1 MDHSSEPAYGLWGL
15 VIVNSIIFI
24 FFAFSFFK
32 PQTKTDWRTFGT
44 FSAFVVALFVEM
56 YGFPLTIYLFS
67 GWLTKHYPQI
77 DFFSHDNGHLL
88 HNLLGL
94 KGDPHFDVLHILSN
108 LLIVFGFILLS
119 SAWRVLYLAQ
129 RTKTLAV
136 DGSYKYVRHPQYVA
150 FAAIML
156 GFLMQWPTL
165 PTVIMFPILV
175 YTYYRLSLR
184 EEAAVEAEFGEKYRA
199 YAARVPRFIPR
210 LGDLI
215 SGGDSADKQVE
226 LRK

>member
-1 MDHSSEPAYGLWGL
+1 MDHSAEPAYGLWGL
-15 VIVNSIIFI
+15 VIINSIIFI

-32 PQTKTDWRTFGT
+32 PQTKTDWRTFSA

-67 GWLTKHYPQI
+67 GWLAKHYPQI
-77 DFFSHDNGHLL
+77 DFLSHDNGHLL

-108 LLIVFGFILLS
+108 VLIVFGFILLS
-119 SAWRVLYLAQ
+119 SAWRVLYKAQ
-129 RTKTLAV
+129 RTKTLATS
-136 DGSYKYVRHPQYVA
+136 GSYKYVRHPQYVA
-150 FAAIML
+150 FTAIML
-156 GFLMQWPTL
+156 GFLLQWPTL

-184 EEAAVEAEFGEKYRA
+184 EESAVEAEFGEKYRK
-199 YAARVPRFIPR
+199 YAAQVPRFIPR

-215 SGGDSADKQVE
+215 SGGREVE
-226 LRK
+226 GTR